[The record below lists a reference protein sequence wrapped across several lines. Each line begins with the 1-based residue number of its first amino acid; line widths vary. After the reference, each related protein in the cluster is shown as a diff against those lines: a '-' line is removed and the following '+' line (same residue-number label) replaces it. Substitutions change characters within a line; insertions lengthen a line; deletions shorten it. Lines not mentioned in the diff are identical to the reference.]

1 MTTPLTLPA
10 RAKINLHLRVLF
22 RRPDGYHE
30 LRTVFQTI
38 DLADTLTLTPRPD
51 GELSLACDDPGV
63 PADER
68 NLCLRAARRLREAVG
83 GNLGAHLGLAK
94 RIPVQAGLGGGSSD
108 AATTLLGLNRLWGLD
123 RPVAELAEIGAALGA
138 DVPFFLRG
146 GTALGIGRGD
156 ELVPLPD
163 AAGGSVLVV
172 SPSVTV
178 STAWAYERLNL
189 VLTKMPETATICG
202 LHRVLAEGGVSLRHC
217 ANDFELAVF
226 PEFPLLRQIKNFL
239 LEAGASQAMLS
250 GSGGSL
256 FGLFDSD
263 VLCQAAAESLRARQ
277 VPGRLIPARFVTR
290 QEHAESFGLH

>member
-30 LRTVFQTI
+30 LRTIFQTI
-38 DLADTLTLTPRPD
+38 DLADILTLTPRPD

-63 PADER
+63 PTDDR
-68 NLCLRAARRLREAVG
+68 NLCLRAARRLREAAG
-83 GNLGAHLGLAK
+83 GSGARIELAK

-123 RPVAELAEIGAALGA
+123 RPVADLAEIGASLGA

-146 GTALGIGRGD
+146 GTALGVGRGD
-156 ELVPLPD
+156 ELAPLPD
-163 AAGGSVLVV
+163 APGGAVLVV
-172 SPSVTV
+172 SPPVAV
-178 STAWAYERLNL
+178 STAWAYDRLNL

-202 LHRVLAEGGVSLRHC
+202 LHRVLAEGEVSLRHC

-226 PEFPLLRQIKNFL
+226 PEFPLLRQIKNIL
-239 LEAGASQAMLS
+239 LEAGASHAMLS

-263 VLCQAAAESLRARQ
+263 VLCRSAAEILRARQ

-290 QEHAESFGLH
+290 QEHAASFGLH